1 VSTAVTNFFN
11 EVKDTQDVTI
21 VIFSEFGRTNKTNG
35 DLGTDHGD
43 GGGMYVVT
51 SNQALRT
58 KLQAGIYGNMSIKN
72 AKYNSLGV
80 GIDYRSVYG
89 SIFNSLYGLD
99 ESNYFGT
106 PISLSKDISLAP
118 NTISL
123 LNYSYQASGQTP
135 LLNIELT
142 VSGSNY
148 DPGKSGYTRY
158 SAGTG
163 LTNQRTTRL
172 NDKIIPG

>member
-1 VSTAVTNFFN
+1 MSTAVTNFFN

-58 KLQAGIYGNMSIKN
+58 KLQAGTYGNMSIKN

-89 SIFNSLYGLD
+89 SIFNSLY
-99 ESNYFGT
+99 
-106 PISLSKDISLAP
+106 
-118 NTISL
+118 
-123 LNYSYQASGQTP
+123 
-135 LLNIELT
+135 
-142 VSGSNY
+142 
-148 DPGKSGYTRY
+148 
-158 SAGTG
+158 
-163 LTNQRTTRL
+163 
-172 NDKIIPG
+172 